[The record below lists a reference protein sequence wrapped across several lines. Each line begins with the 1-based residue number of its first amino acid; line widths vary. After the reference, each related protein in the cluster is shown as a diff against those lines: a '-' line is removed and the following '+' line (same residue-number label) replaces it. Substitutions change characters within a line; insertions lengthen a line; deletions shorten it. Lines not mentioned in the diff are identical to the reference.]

1 MNIIKMFSLL
11 VIILLGIYC
20 SKESTKTDDVITIE
34 DLLVKNNEISGWT
47 YGGQRWVA
55 NNISELTTYI
65 DGLAEVFQ
73 RYGFVDAAN
82 QSYEGKIDNQN
93 RQLQLTVYRLQGEA
107 NALGVYEDP
116 DLGLGSALP
125 WENGAGT
132 QSKYV
137 RYGGLSQVL
146 AFYRGSYYVSM
157 QMSYD
162 TEESLNILKQFALNV
177 DQKIK

>member
-1 MNIIKMFSLL
+1 MKIIKKLPLL
-11 VIILLGIYC
+11 FIVLIGFYC
-20 SKESTKTDDVITIE
+20 SKDSTKTDEIITIE
-34 DLLVKNNEISGWT
+34 DLLVKNNEISGWN

-65 DGLAEVFQ
+65 NGLAEVYQ

-93 RQLQLTVYRLQGEA
+93 RQLQLTVYRLQNEENTRGA
-107 NALGVYEDP
+107 YEDP
-116 DLGLGSALP
+116 DLGLGSTLQ

-132 QSKYV
+132 EAKYV

-146 AFYRGSYYVSM
+146 AFFRGAYFISL
-157 QMSYD
+157 QMNYD
-162 TEESLNILKQFALNV
+162 TEESLSILKQFALNV

>member
-1 MNIIKMFSLL
+1 MNITKKFSLL
-11 VIILLGIYC
+11 IIILLGVYC
-20 SKESTKTDDVITIE
+20 SKESTKTDKVITIE

-47 YGGQRWVA
+47 YGGERWVA

-65 DGLAEVFQ
+65 NGEAEVYQ
-73 RYGFVDAAN
+73 RYGFVDAAK
-82 QSYEGKIDNQN
+82 QSYEGIIDNQN
-93 RQLQLTVYRLQGEA
+93 RQLHLTVYRLQSED

-125 WENGAGT
+125 WENGAGIEA
-132 QSKYV
+132 KYV
-137 RYGGLSQVL
+137 RYGGLSQKL
-146 AFYRGSYYVSM
+146 AFYREIYFVSL

-162 TEESLNILKQFALNV
+162 TEESLSILKQFALNV

>member
-1 MNIIKMFSLL
+1 MKIIKKLPLL
-11 VIILLGIYC
+11 FIVLIGFYC
-20 SKESTKTDDVITIE
+20 SKDSTKTDEIITIE
-34 DLLVKNNEISGWT
+34 DLLVKNNEISGWN

-65 DGLAEVFQ
+65 NGLAEVYQ
-73 RYGFVDAAN
+73 RYGFFDAAN

-93 RQLQLTVYRLQGEA
+93 RQLQLTVYRLQNEE
-107 NALGVYEDP
+107 NAWGAYEDP
-116 DLGLGSALP
+116 DLGLGSALE

-132 QSKYV
+132 EAKYV

-146 AFYRGSYYVSM
+146 AFFRGAYLVSL
-157 QMSYD
+157 QMNYD
-162 TEESLNILKQFALNV
+162 TEESLSILKQFALNV